1 MRKRNAEYEF
11 IRVISMIMVIG
22 VHAFSNVSAD
32 YAAETL
38 PGQMIST
45 VFFLCNGLFF
55 MLSGKFALSVNC
67 CTWDDYK
74 RYYLKRIG
82 SIGIPALVCMMLRSM
97 YNACWWWGHILSV
110 EFLKEYIQNV
120 LYNFSSCEYWFLYHL
135 VGYLVAA
142 PFIGKVL
149 QRANRAELILF
160 TGIGVVYNGLAVYL
174 SAAGY
179 SSAWTYPLGSW
190 FVLFAL
196 GYALE
201 RILET
206 KRQEN
211 TLLLLGLLCFA
222 VSILLKRLGLTA
234 GIHDRAPTYVVM
246 VCAAFIAIKRLYRSG
261 KMTDAIIIRIGGL
274 SLTVYL
280 LHMIVLYTVLPY
292 IPQWPVI
299 PRLAALMM
307 ATVMSALVLSY
318 VLDRTVFCV
327 LLWVYRKV
335 FGLSQAP
342 VKK

>member
-1 MRKRNAEYEF
+1 MRERNAEYEF
-11 IRVISMIMVIG
+11 IRVISMVFVIG
-22 VHAFSNVSAD
+22 VHAFHNVSAD
-32 YAAETL
+32 YAAGTL

-67 CTWDDYK
+67 CTWDAYK

-82 SIGIPALVCMMLRSM
+82 SIGIPVLVCMMLRSM
-97 YNACWWWGHILSV
+97 YNAAWWWDHILSV

-120 LYNFSSCEYWFLYHL
+120 LYNFSECEYWFLYHL
-135 VGYLVAA
+135 VGYLAVA

-160 TGIGVVYNGLAVYL
+160 TGIGVLYNGLTVYL

-179 SSAWTYPLGSW
+179 SSAWMYPLGSW

-201 RILET
+201 KILET

-211 TLLLLGLLCFA
+211 ILLILGLFCFA
-222 VSILLKRLGLTA
+222 VSILLKHLGLTA
-234 GIHDRAPTYVVM
+234 GIHDRAPTYVCM
-246 VCAAFIAIKRLYRSG
+246 TCAAFVAMKRLYRPG
-261 KMTDAIIIRIGGL
+261 KIADAAMIRIGGL
-274 SLTVYL
+274 SLSVYL
-280 LHMIVLYTVLPY
+280 LHMIVLYNVLPY
-292 IPQWPVI
+292 VPQWPVI

-307 ATVMSALVLSY
+307 ATVMVSLAVGF

-327 LLWVYRKV
+327 LLWLYRKMV
-335 FGLSQAP
+335 GLNL